1 MKFGSLGNRLQR
13 QEDNQIRKTM
23 RRIIIPIVAFVSIY
37 GCCPKL
43 YPHKTENTEHI
54 VTITEAVR
62 DTVIQVQPD
71 YSIVQALIKC
81 DSTGR
86 ARLEEIRTLKES
98 ARVQQTLVLK
108 DNRLTTKVVV
118 DSMGI
123 YLTYKER
130 HKEERKIQTI
140 ETIIEKEVNV
150 LKWWQKTLMWVGVI
164 TVFSIAL
171 FGVMGILKFR
181 IIK

>member
-1 MKFGSLGNRLQR
+1 MK
-13 QEDNQIRKTM
+13 
-23 RRIIIPIVAFVSIY
+23 RIILWAIALTIVQS
-37 GCCPKL
+37 CCPKL
-43 YPHKTENTEHI
+43 YPHKTENTEHT
-54 VTITEAVR
+54 VTITETVR
-62 DTVIQVQPD
+62 DTIIQIQPD
-71 YSIVQALIKC
+71 SSIVQALIKC

-98 ARVQQTLVLK
+98 ARVQHTLALK

-140 ETIIEKEVNV
+140 ETVIEKEVNV
-150 LKWWQKTLMWVGVI
+150 LKWWQKTLMWIGVI
-164 TVFSIAL
+164 AVFSIAL
-171 FGVMGILKFR
+171 FGVMDILKFK
-181 IIK
+181 II